1 MQFILNADDFG
12 RTETANEAI
21 TYGFQNRYLYRTTIM
36 VNMPYYEEA
45 KALAK
50 QYGFYDKIGLH
61 INLVSGEPLTEDIKV
76 CKNFIG
82 ENGRF
87 NGQIFCDKK
96 LWFFLSKIEK
106 KALYTEIEAQIN
118 KYLSDGFTLMHA
130 DSHGHTHTFP
140 SINKIVIP
148 LLKKYNFKSVR
159 ITKNL
164 CVRMLLRPY
173 KLIIDVRSRRFN
185 ATNNV
190 EMKHFGSCKDV
201 MSSYRKI
208 KGPCEVMLHPNFYDG
223 VMLVEEN
230 IRYSDIYEFIIK
242 NGGEV
247 L

>member
-12 RTETANEAI
+12 RIETANEAI
-21 TYGFQNRYLYRTTIM
+21 TYGFQNRYLSRTTIM
-36 VNMPYYEEA
+36 VNMPYYEQA

-50 QYGFYDKIGLH
+50 QYNFYNKIGLH
-61 INLVSGEPLTEDIKV
+61 INLVSGEPLTEKIKAYPSFV
-76 CKNFIG
+76 N

-87 NGQIFCDKK
+87 NGRIFKEKK
-96 LWFFLSKIEK
+96 LWFFLSKEEK
-106 KALYTEIEAQIN
+106 TAVRMEIEAQIN

-148 LLKKYNFKSVR
+148 LLKKYNFRSVR

-173 KLIIDVRSRRFN
+173 KLIIDRRSRRFN

-190 EMKHFGSCKDV
+190 AMKYFGSCKDV
-201 MSSYRKI
+201 ISSYSKI
-208 KGPCEVMLHPNFYDG
+208 KGPCEVMLHPNFYGDD
-223 VMLVEEN
+223 MLVEEN
-230 IRYSDIYEFIIK
+230 ITYSDIHDFIIK